1 MSARRAVWVIAISSV
16 SLAACGSDSD
26 AGETE
31 FARTVCGELRGFN
44 DELVDIV
51 NRSVAGIASLPAAER
66 GPAIAEGLEQADIAV
81 MEWADR
87 ITTLQLPELD
97 EAEIVRDQ
105 LSSGAALGAVELDD
119 QRAAIAD
126 RPDRIDDRDVQGAV
140 GTWFNSIEKV
150 MSVVEPE
157 IFKLQRR
164 EVKQAFLDEPACRNV
179 IQQFR
184 ND

>member
-1 MSARRAVWVIAISSV
+1 MFARPAVWLTVSS
-16 SLAACGSDSD
+16 SLSLVACASDSAAD
-26 AGETE
+26 EKE
-31 FARTVCGELRGFN
+31 FARTVCDELRDFN

-51 NRSVAGIASLPAAER
+51 NGSVAGIASLPADER
-66 GPAIAEGLEQADIAV
+66 GPAIAAGLEHADKALTG
-81 MEWADR
+81 WGDR
-87 ITTLQLPELD
+87 ISTMELPELD
-97 EAEIVRDQ
+97 EAEIVRVQ
-105 LSSGAALGAVELDD
+105 LASGATLGNDELDD
-119 QRAAIAD
+119 QRTAMAD

-140 GTWFNSIEKV
+140 GEWFNSIEKV

-157 IFKLQRR
+157 IFKLERR

>member
-1 MSARRAVWVIAISSV
+1 MFARPAVWLTVISSL
-16 SLAACGSDSD
+16 SLVACASDSTAD
-26 AGETE
+26 EQE
-31 FARTVCGELRGFN
+31 FARTVCDELRDFN

-51 NRSVAGIASLPAAER
+51 NGSVAGIASLPADER
-66 GPAIAEGLEQADIAV
+66 GPAIAAGLEHADKALTG
-81 MEWADR
+81 WGDR
-87 ITTLQLPELD
+87 ISTMELPELD
-97 EAEIVRDQ
+97 EAEIVRVQ
-105 LSSGAALGAVELDD
+105 LASGATLGTDELDD
-119 QRAAIAD
+119 QRTAMAD

-140 GTWFNSIEKV
+140 GEWFNSIEKV

-157 IFKLQRR
+157 IFKLERR

>member
-1 MSARRAVWVIAISSV
+1 MV
-16 SLAACGSDSD
+16 ACASDSD
-26 AGETE
+26 SAAENE
-31 FARTVCGELRGFN
+31 LARTVCDELRGFN

-51 NRSVAGIASLPAAER
+51 NGSVAGIASLPADER
-66 GPAIAEGLEQADIAV
+66 GPAIAAGLEHADTALTGWGERV
-81 MEWADR
+81 ATME
-87 ITTLQLPELD
+87 LPELD

-105 LSSGAALGAVELDD
+105 LASGAVLGAGELDD
-119 QRAAIAD
+119 QRATMTGRA
-126 RPDRIDDRDVQGAV
+126 DRIDDRDVQGAV
-140 GTWFNSIEKV
+140 GEWFNSIEKV

-184 ND
+184 LD